1 MKFELAWSKCISN
14 YIRMINSRYTSIF
27 VCILLFVS
35 ASPVAQN
42 SFSDSSILRNIIP
55 GSYVAQNIVP
65 RPDSAQ
71 NLPRPDGAGKK
82 PNIIFIFTDD
92 LGYGD
97 IGVFFQNQRK
107 AAGGNSTPYALTP
120 AIDGLAHRGAR
131 FTNQYCNAPVC
142 APSRA
147 SLLTG
152 IHQGNATV
160 RNNQFDKA
168 LENNHTIA
176 TVLKEAGYATIAI
189 GKWGLQGVEETG
201 PEWPA
206 HPLKRGF
213 DNYFGYIR
221 HRDGHEHY
229 PYEGKY
235 RGKKEVYDNYT
246 NIGDQLAKCYTT
258 DLWTAKA
265 KQWIIDHHRSDPA
278 SPFFMYLAYD
288 APHAVLELPT
298 QEYPSGGGLKG
309 GLQWLNEPGR
319 MINTATG
326 EIDSYI
332 FPDYREATY
341 DHDQNPNT
349 AQVPW
354 PETYQR
360 YATSTRRIDDA
371 VGDIVQLLRDL
382 KLEENTMVIFTS
394 DNGPSIES
402 YLPDSYVMNSPVFFE
417 SYGPFDGIKRDV
429 WEGGL
434 RVPTVVS
441 WPSQIPA
448 GRIINSPSMLSD
460 WLATFADIGNVPAPA
475 RTDGVSLLPS
485 MTGKGKQEE
494 GLVYVEYFEGGKTP
508 DFKEFEAS
516 RRNRPRKE
524 MQLIRQGDLVGV
536 RYNVQSAADD
546 FEIYDVAKDPKQS
559 KNLSGTPGVEGLQD
573 LMKSRVLQVR
583 HADSAA
589 SRPYDNA
596 LIPSVQIAESR
607 KKGWERKFYTGDFP
621 WVVSVNELNISK
633 SNSNHLF
640 SNNTSENTSAG
651 VESGNELERSKSPEI
666 KTSEGLVAY
675 TAYIRIPADGKYS
688 FSFQSPSKA
697 FVRLHE
703 AAFFDA
709 DFGYRPGAALTK
721 EVFLKAGYHPISIYL
736 LKNSSKD
743 ESIVWKWKK
752 PGSEKWKT
760 IRKKDLVRKQQILP
774 SSTR

>member
-1 MKFELAWSKCISN
+1 MQLLNFTLAWSKCISN
-14 YIRMINSRYTSIF
+14 YIRMINSRYTF
-27 VCILLFVS
+27 VFACLLLLVPDILT
-35 ASPVAQN
+35 AQEI
-42 SFSDSSILRNIIP
+42 DS
-55 GSYVAQNIVP
+55 
-65 RPDSAQ
+65 
-71 NLPRPDGAGKK
+71 GAPHFGNK

-120 AIDGLAHRGAR
+120 AIDGLASSGAR

-152 IHQGNATV
+152 VHQGNAKV

-176 TVLKEAGYATIAI
+176 TVLKEAGYATMAI
-189 GKWGLQGVEETG
+189 GKWGLQGVEETS

-265 KQWIIDHHRSDPA
+265 KQWIVDHHRSDSA

-298 QEYPSGGGLKG
+298 QEYPKGGGLKG

-332 FPDYREATY
+332 FPDYRQATY

-349 AQVPW
+349 ATVTW

-371 VGDIVQLLRDL
+371 VGDIMQLLRDL
-382 KLEENTMVIFTS
+382 KMDQNTMVVFTS

-460 WLATFADIGNVPAPA
+460 WLATFADIANVPAPA
-475 RTDGVSLLPS
+475 RTDGVSLLSS

-508 DFKEFEAS
+508 GFKEFEAS
-516 RRNRPRKE
+516 RRNRTRKE
-524 MQLIRQGDLVGV
+524 MQLIRQGNLVGV

-559 KNLSGTPGVEGLQD
+559 KNLSGTPGVEDLQD

-589 SRPYDNA
+589 FRPYDNA

-607 KKGWERKFYTGDFP
+607 KKGWEKKFYSGDFP
-621 WVVSVNELNISK
+621 WVISVNALNNAEANSQANSEASSKANPDNPFSNNISK
-633 SNSNHLF
+633 
-640 SNNTSENTSAG
+640 NTSKGDEG
-651 VESGNELERSKSPEI
+651 RDELQRSHTPKAKS
-666 KTSEGLVAY
+666 SQGLVAF
-675 TAYIRIPADGKYS
+675 TAYLMIPADGKYS

-743 ESIVWKWKK
+743 ESIVLKWKK
-752 PGSEKWKT
+752 PGSEKWKA
-760 IRKKDLVRKQQILP
+760 IRKKDLVRKQQIIR
-774 SSTR
+774 SSAG